1 MTANLKWSDFEH
13 YLKGEHLNG
22 RKVTANDRHENRDRG
37 DARPGWPHRGKAGLL
52 LPRRARK
59 A

>member
-1 MTANLKWSDFEH
+1 MKWSDFEH

-22 RKVTANDRHENRDRG
+22 RKVIATIAKSPIKETHAQA
-37 DARPGWPHRGKAGLL
+37 DA
-52 LPRRARK
+52 PRRNPFATSARARK